1 MADFAKRET
10 KGQGKVAANSLRNL
24 VYSTVMSVEDKVV
37 LEDMINKLSQ
47 EADTMLDIIDDIPK
61 RHQMQLLVGYRAML
75 KDIIESVNRKLKT
88 V

>member
-61 RHQMQLLVGYRAML
+61 RHQQQLLVGYRAML
-75 KDIIESVNRKLKT
+75 KDVIESVNRKLKT

>member
-24 VYSTVMSVEDKVV
+24 VYSTAMSVEDKVV

-47 EADTMLDIIDDIPK
+47 EADTMLDIINDIPK
-61 RHQMQLLVGYRAML
+61 LHQKQLLVGYRAML

>member
-24 VYSTVMSVEDKVV
+24 VYSTVMRVEDKVV

-47 EADTMLDIIDDIPK
+47 EADTMLDIINDIPK
-61 RHQMQLLVGYRAML
+61 RHQKQLLVGYRAML
-75 KDIIESVNRKLKT
+75 KDVIESVNRKLKT